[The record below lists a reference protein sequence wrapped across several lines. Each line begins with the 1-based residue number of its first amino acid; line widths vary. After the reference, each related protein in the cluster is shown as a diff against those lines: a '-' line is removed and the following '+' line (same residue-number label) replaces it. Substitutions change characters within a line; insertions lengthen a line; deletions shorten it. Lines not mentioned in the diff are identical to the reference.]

1 MKFRCDCSTKDSLLG
16 VGCQICST
24 AQVFECM
31 PNPRELANDLECNAS
46 FTADQASYI
55 ASEVYQPL
63 LGIIATLSIKID
75 QLAEKVKD
83 G

>member
-1 MKFRCDCSTKDSLLG
+1 MKFRCDCSMRTDLLG
-16 VGCQICST
+16 NGCQICKT
-24 AQVFECM
+24 ELVIENM
-31 PNPRELANDLECNAS
+31 PSPEEVANELEGQAF

-75 QLAEKVKD
+75 QLAEKVK
-83 G
+83 